1 MLTVLIQWIKILFLK
16 SDTKGHLLL
25 KNSFNFFFF
34 KFAFEV
40 IWSHLE
46 IVTTILE

>member
-1 MLTVLIQWIKILFLK
+1 MLTVLIQSIKILFLK

-25 KNSFNFFFF
+25 NYSFNLFFF

-40 IWSHLE
+40 I
-46 IVTTILE
+46 